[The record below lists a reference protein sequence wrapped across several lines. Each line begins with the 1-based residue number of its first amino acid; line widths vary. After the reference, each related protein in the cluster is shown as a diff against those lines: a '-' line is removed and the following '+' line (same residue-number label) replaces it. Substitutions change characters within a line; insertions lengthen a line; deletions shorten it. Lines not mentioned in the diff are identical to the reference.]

1 MADFTTGDAGD
12 GFSLP
17 YMWGGGDSMSGMS
30 MPAQD
35 PAAPQVADDEET
47 KKNSILYGTRPGEW
61 WSSNTPGAMN
71 FGELAGSA
79 SLTPGM
85 SDVGF
90 MPQQWGKDLGFNGPM
105 QTRDNEQSLETNPEF
120 LQYLKSN
127 GITPMQ
133 TVNHR
138 GTQDWYTMQGA
149 KDGQLIGSPHSWQDQ
164 TDHAFWNMA
173 MAAAAVTGANVAGAG
188 AGAAGAGDSGAGLEE
203 AAAQGAA
210 QGGGRS
216 SADLAAIYGNQGYGA
231 TGKTL
236 METVGSGALRGAVT
250 NGGLTA
256 AKGGNGSDIL
266 KGAAIG
272 GVTGGIGGGI
282 SYANPAGYVGINDPQ
297 YGKYFNGAVS
307 SGVNAGLTGGNVG
320 DALKNSAIGSGI
332 NYGANGVANYANS
345 GGNMSYDMPDIGTIG
360 GTMQDQ
366 YGENSATMG
375 GATIPAQVAANTE
388 NIPYTDTAPQ
398 QQQQNPFKSGL
409 QQFLGIMA
417 PSSSGNGQISGNG
430 LGNMTGSLM
439 GLYSAWQKRKQLGQL
454 QGGLEGLYG
463 QDSPYAQQLRQTL
476 ARHDA
481 ASGRRSQIGPREVE
495 LQARL
500 AGLNAQMAPT
510 LQNIIGQR
518 NGATNMG
525 MYNLAQLFGNTR
537 LGQTA
542 GDWGQSLYNQFLGSP
557 MAGANVGPQLN
568 D

>member
-1 MADFTTGDAGD
+1 MADFTGDTGGD
-12 GFSLP
+12 FSLP
-17 YMWGGGDSMSGMS
+17 YMWGGGDSISGMS
-30 MPAQD
+30 MPVQD
-35 PAAPQVADDEET
+35 PAAPQVADDEEA

-61 WSSNTPGAMN
+61 WSSNTAAPGN
-71 FGELAGSA
+71 TGEFSGNANAG
-79 SLTPGM
+79 PGVT
-85 SDVGF
+85 DVGF
-90 MPQQWGKDLGFNGPM
+90 MPQQWGQDIGFNGPM
-105 QTRDNEQSLETNPEF
+105 QTRDAEQSLTTNPEL
-120 LQYLKSN
+120 LQYLKTN
-127 GITPMQ
+127 NITPMQ

-173 MAAAAVTGANVAGAG
+173 MAMAAVTGANVAGAG
-188 AGAAGAGDSGAGLEE
+188 VTGAAESGAGMEE

-210 QGGGRS
+210 QGAGRS

-231 TGKTL
+231 TGKSL
-236 METVGSGALRGAVT
+236 LETMGQGALRGSVV

-256 AKGGNGSDIL
+256 AKGGSGSDIL

-282 SYANPAGYVGINDPQ
+282 SYANPAEYAGISDPQ
-297 YGKYFNGAVS
+297 LGKYFNNAIS
-307 SGVNAGLTGGNVG
+307 SGVNSSLTGGNIG
-320 DALKNSAIGSGI
+320 DALKNSAIGSGV
-332 NYGANGVANYANS
+332 NYGANGVANWANS
-345 GGNMSYDMPDIGTIG
+345 PGGNMSYDMPDVGTIG

-398 QQQQNPFKSGL
+398 QQQNPFKTGV
-409 QQFLGIMA
+409 QQFLGMLA
-417 PSSSGNGQISGNG
+417 PSGASGSGQVSGNG